1 MSSAPATL
9 PFVVLVGNP
18 NSGKTSLFNALTG
31 SAQKVGNYPGVT
43 VETSSGNL
51 KLGSG
56 TVQLMDVP
64 GLYSL
69 RPVSADERIAVD
81 IVSGSS
87 KVDAVVAVLD
97 ATSIERGL
105 VLVSELL
112 EAERQVVVALT
123 HTDVVRSE
131 GGEVDVAALETALG
145 CPVVEVIAFQRKG
158 LEELLQ
164 TLDSV
169 LGKPVSTGLNLAYPQ
184 IVSAAIASLQ
194 ERFAMAGVDLSS
206 SEARHAILDE
216 DSVFLQQ
223 LSADR
228 PELAV
233 AIQEARDGVS
243 EGGSSGRMLD
253 VQARYAWASHVRSK
267 VLTMSPVVS
276 RRASDVIDRYLT
288 HRFTGLIAFVAIM
301 FVVFQSIYTLAG
313 PLTDGIESAVGW
325 LQGVVSPWLASAPH
339 FQSLVVDGLIGGV
352 GAALVFIPQIAILF
366 LWIALLEGTGYFARA
381 AFLMDRLF
389 GWCGLNG
396 RAFIPLLSSFACAVP
411 GIMSARVMP
420 DERSRLA
427 TVLIAPLMSCS
438 ARLPVYVLMVS
449 AFIEPRYGP
458 VWAGVALFGM
468 HAVGL
473 AVAIPIALL
482 LNRRILRATKVP
494 FILEMPRY
502 QWPRWRD
509 VWLTVYSR
517 VRSFLQTAGSIIVAL
532 SVVIWALTYFPRSDA
547 SDTRYAGDYQGLSA
561 SVRDRVSEEAYIG
574 QRRIADSYLGRMGR
588 TLEPVFVPAGYDWR
602 LTTALIAAFPAREV
616 VVSAMGILFGVESDG
631 GEEVKLRDRVREA
644 TWPDGRPLVTLP
656 TAVSLMVFFAL
667 CCQCM
672 ATLAAIR
679 RETNSWKWP
688 LFAFSY
694 MTLMAY
700 AAAVIVYQ
708 AGMALGWS

>member
-9 PFVVLVGNP
+9 PVIVLVGNP

-31 SAQKVGNYPGVT
+31 AAQKVGNYPGVT
-43 VETSSGNL
+43 VETTSG
-51 KLGSG
+51 KVRLGNE
-56 TVQLMDVP
+56 TAEIVDVP

-81 IVSGSS
+81 IVSGSRR
-87 KVDAVVAVLD
+87 VDAVVCVLD
-97 ATSIERGL
+97 ATSLERGL

-112 EAERQVVVALT
+112 EAERRTVVALT
-123 HTDVVRSE
+123 HADVVRAE
-131 GGEVDVAALETALG
+131 GGEVDSQALQDALS
-145 CPVVEVIAFQRKG
+145 CPVVEVVAHQKKG
-158 LEELLQ
+158 LKELLE
-164 TLDSV
+164 TLDDV
-169 LGKPVSTGLNLAYPQ
+169 LAKPASAHLDLAYPQ
-184 IVSAAIASLQ
+184 IVSAAIASLR
-194 ERFAMAGVDLSS
+194 ERFAMAGVDLSV
-206 SEARHAILDE
+206 SEARHAILDDE
-216 DSVFLQQ
+216 SVLQSD
-223 LSADR
+223 LGRDI
-228 PELAV
+228 PELAR
-233 AIQEARDGVS
+233 AIEEARASVT
-243 EGGSSGRMLD
+243 GSAGSGRI
-253 VQARYAWASHVRSK
+253 VEAQARYAWAASVRAK
-267 VLTMSPVVS
+267 VLPKAAVVS

-288 HRFTGLIAFVAIM
+288 HGLTGLVAFVAIM

-313 PLTDGIESAVGW
+313 PFTDAIETGVGL
-325 LQGVVSPWLASAPH
+325 LQGLVSPWLAGAPH
-339 FQSLVVDGLIGGV
+339 FQSLVVDGVIGGV
-352 GAALVFIPQIAILF
+352 GAALVFIPQIGILF
-366 LWIALLEGTGYFARA
+366 AWIAVLEGSGYFARA

-396 RAFIPLLSSFACAVP
+396 RAFVPLLSSFACAVP

-458 VWAGVALFGM
+458 LWAGAALFGM

-473 AVAIPIALL
+473 VVAAPIALF
-482 LNRRILRATKVP
+482 LNRRVLRTSSVP
-494 FILEMPRY
+494 FVLEMPRY
-502 QWPRWRD
+502 QLPRWRD
-509 VWLTVYSR
+509 VSLTVLSR
-517 VRSFLQTAGSIIVAL
+517 VKAFLQTAGSIIVAL

-547 SDTRYAGDYQGLSA
+547 ADAAYR
-561 SVRDRVSEEAYIG
+561 SEYGSMGVAVQANVTEDAYVA
-574 QRRIADSYLGRMGR
+574 QRRIADSYLGQFGR

-616 VVSAMGILFGVESDG
+616 VVSAMGILFGVGQDG
-631 GEEVKLRDRVREA
+631 EGEGKLRNRIKEA

-672 ATLAAIR
+672 ATLATIK

-688 LFAFSY
+688 VVAFVY

-700 AAAVIVYQ
+700 VAAVGVYQ
-708 AGMALGWS
+708 AGTALGWS

>member
-1 MSSAPATL
+1 MSAAPATL
-9 PFVVLVGNP
+9 PVVVLVGNP

-43 VETSSGNL
+43 VETSSGNV
-51 KLGSG
+51 KLDSG
-56 TVQLMDVP
+56 PIELMDVP

-81 IVSGSS
+81 IVSGASN
-87 KVDAVVAVLD
+87 VDAVVAVLD
-97 ATSIERGL
+97 ATSLERGL

-112 EAERQVVVALT
+112 ESERQTVVALT
-123 HTDVVRSE
+123 HADVVRSE
-131 GGEVDVAALETALG
+131 GGELDIQALRSALG
-145 CPVVEVIAFQRKG
+145 CPVVEVVAFQRRG
-158 LEELLQ
+158 LQDLLAA
-164 TLDSV
+164 LDEV
-169 LGKPVSTGLNLAYPQ
+169 LGKPSSTHLDLAYPQ
-184 IVSAAIASLQ
+184 VVNTAIASLR
-194 ERFAMAGVDLSS
+194 ERFAMAGVDLSV
-206 SEARHAILDE
+206 SEARHAVLD
-216 DSVFLQQ
+216 DVSSLQAQ
-223 LSADR
+223 LGTDR
-228 PELAV
+228 PELAL
-233 AIQEARDGVS
+233 AIEGARVS
-243 EGGSSGRMLD
+243 VSGSGGSGRILD
-253 VQARYAWASHVRSK
+253 AQARYAWASMVRSK
-267 VLTMSPVVS
+267 VLPQAPVVA
-276 RRASDVIDRYLT
+276 RRASDTLDRYLT
-288 HRFTGLIAFVAIM
+288 HSFTGLVAFIAIM
-301 FVVFQSIYTLAG
+301 LVVFQSIYTLAG
-313 PLTDGIESAVGW
+313 PLTDAIESAVGW
-325 LQGVVSPWLASAPH
+325 LQGAVSPWIAGAPH

-366 LWIALLEGTGYFARA
+366 LWIAVLEGTGYFARA

-473 AVAIPIALL
+473 IVAAPIALY
-482 LNRRILRATKVP
+482 LNRRVLRASSVP

-502 QWPRWRD
+502 QYPRWRD
-509 VWLTVYSR
+509 VSLTVLSR
-517 VRSFLQTAGSIIVAL
+517 VKAFLQTAGSIIVAL
-532 SVVIWALTYFPRSDA
+532 SVVIWALTYFPRSAANDQA
-547 SDTRYAGDYQGLSA
+547 YVSDYQRLSA
-561 SVRDRVSEEAYIG
+561 AAQEKVSEDSYVG
-574 QRRIADSYLGRMGR
+574 QRRIADSYLGRLGR
-588 TLEPVFVPAGYDWR
+588 VLEPAFVPAGYDWR

-616 VVSAMGILFGVESDG
+616 VVSAMGILFGVESEEG
-631 GEEVKLRDRVREA
+631 GEAKLRDRVKEA
-644 TWPDGRPLVTLP
+644 TWPDGRQLVTLP
-656 TAVSLMVFFAL
+656 TAISLMVFFAL

-688 LFAFSY
+688 IFAFTY
-694 MTLMAY
+694 MSVMAY
-700 AAAVIVYQ
+700 LAAVAVFQ
-708 AGMALGWS
+708 AGTALGWS

>member
-9 PFVVLVGNP
+9 PVVVLVGNP

-43 VETSSGNL
+43 VETSSGNV

-56 TVQLMDVP
+56 PIELLDVP

-81 IVSGSS
+81 IVSGAS

-97 ATSIERGL
+97 STSLERGL

-112 EAERQVVVALT
+112 ESDRQTVVALT
-123 HTDVVRSE
+123 HADVVRSE
-131 GGEVDVAALETALG
+131 GGEVDVPALRSALG
-145 CPVVEVIAFQRKG
+145 CPVVEVVAFQRKG
-158 LEELLQ
+158 LQDLLKA
-164 TLDSV
+164 LDAV
-169 LGKPVSTGLNLAYPQ
+169 LGKPSSTQIDLAYPQ
-184 IVSAAIASLQ
+184 VVNAAIASLR
-194 ERFAMAGVDLSS
+194 ERFAMAGVDLSA
-206 SEARHAILDE
+206 SEARHAVLD
-216 DSVFLQQ
+216 DVSSLQTQ
-223 LSADR
+223 LGTDR
-228 PELAV
+228 PELAL
-233 AIQEARDGVS
+233 AIEEARVS
-243 EGGSSGRMLD
+243 VSGSGGSGRILD
-253 VQARYAWASHVRSK
+253 AQARYAWASMVRSK
-267 VLTMSPVVS
+267 VLPQAPVVA
-276 RRASDVIDRYLT
+276 RRASDILDRYFT
-288 HRFTGLIAFVAIM
+288 HRLTGLIAFIAIM
-301 FVVFQSIYTLAG
+301 LVVFQSIYTLAG
-313 PLTDGIESAVGW
+313 PLTDAIENGVGW
-325 LQGVVSPWLASAPH
+325 LQGVVSPWIAGAPH

-366 LWIALLEGTGYFARA
+366 LWIAVLEGTGYFARA

-473 AVAIPIALL
+473 VVAAPIALY
-482 LNRRILRATKVP
+482 LNRKVLRSSTVP

-502 QWPRWRD
+502 QYPRWRD
-509 VWLTVYSR
+509 VSLTVLSR
-517 VRSFLQTAGSIIVAL
+517 VKAFLQTAGSIIVAL
-532 SVVIWALTYFPRSDA
+532 SVVIWALTYFPRSAANDQA
-547 SDTRYAGDYQGLSA
+547 YVSDYQRLPA
-561 SVRDRVSEEAYIG
+561 AAQEKMSEDSYVG
-574 QRRIADSYLGRMGR
+574 QRRISDSYLGRLGR
-588 TLEPVFVPAGYDWR
+588 VLEPAFVPAGYDWR

-616 VVSAMGILFGVESDG
+616 VVSAMGILFGVESDEG
-631 GEEVKLRDRVREA
+631 GEAKLRDRVKEA

-656 TAVSLMVFFAL
+656 TAISLMVFFAL

-688 LFAFSY
+688 IFAFTY
-694 MTLMAY
+694 MSVMAY
-700 AAAVIVYQ
+700 LAAVAVFQ
-708 AGMALGWS
+708 AGTALGWS